1 MASIALCACCSV
13 SFSQLTLFPACGD
26 MCKDFVPDL
35 NFRFSLGM
43 SAILVSVRSGWG
55 GMTVMSDSPL
65 AVMCSLSLQE
75 KFNVG
80 SSSTLQFL
88 NVISGNQYLL
98 LGGALVFGY
107 LVCVDGR
114 TDIHT
119 HTRHNTISSVSFPFQ
134 ISKLVTWEVVL
145 SVGAVFGL
153 LFGYERLTWTDSA
166 KERAVKEQVGTLGGG
181 EVPPLQC
188 CRTVKCL

>member
-1 MASIALCACCSV
+1 MDCIIFWLGCITNRLGCTTIRLSCQATNIHVCSLQGCMASIALCACCSV

-43 SAILVSVRSGWG
+43 SAILVSVRSGRG
-55 GMTVMSDSPL
+55 GMGVMSDSPV

-80 SSSTLQFL
+80 SSSTLHFL
-88 NVISGNQYLL
+88 NVVSGNQYLL

-107 LVCVDGR
+107 LVRVDGQ
-114 TDIHT
+114 TYTHT
-119 HTRHNTISSVSFPFQ
+119 HTQGTIQSLPSHS
-134 ISKLVTWEVVL
+134 L
-145 SVGAVFGL
+145 S
-153 LFGYERLTWTDSA
+153 RSPSW
-166 KERAVKEQVGTLGGG
+166 
-181 EVPPLQC
+181 
-188 CRTVKCL
+188 